1 MIQVAELRGPVQS
14 VCWVAT
20 SSAATHGGPS
30 AGDLG
35 DAPYEEFDDGTEMGR
50 AARQSPIEM
59 LVPQIVDKSVA
70 ALSKDGST
78 IRYRFSSVFGPT
90 VRRRRRRRPPVGHSV
105 VMRLSVCFV
114 CFACVR
120 ANVRVS
126 DVLRVVVILSFLNF
140 FAPPSPCRLT
150 CKTCLPA
157 SLRRSEWPWADTR
170 PSCLCFS

>member
-1 MIQVAELRGPVQS
+1 MTQVAELRGPVQS

-78 IRYRFSSVFGPT
+78 KRYRFSSVFGPT
-90 VRRRRRRRPPVGHSV
+90 VRRALNCYASV
-105 VMRLSVCFV
+105 RL
-114 CFACVR
+114 FACEGQ
-120 ANVRVS
+120 AP
-126 DVLRVVVILSFLNF
+126 DGVLE
-140 FAPPSPCRLT
+140 SPC
-150 CKTCLPA
+150 CLF
-157 SLRRSEWPWADTR
+157 
-170 PSCLCFS
+170 CLC